1 MNDLSIGIV
10 TFKERK
16 ELIKELVKRIRLT
29 VPETVDIILAV
40 NGNNEEEMPNDYRT
54 EMLDLAKQYKN
65 VYPIFCPEFK
75 GLSKLWNNL
84 VIFSKTEYNFI
95 LCDDVVWANQNI
107 YNDIINHIEKTKQEF
122 FTING
127 GFSHFI
133 CTKGI
138 LHKIGYFD
146 ERLCGFGEEDGDM
159 HWRHI
164 KTMGYDIPKL
174 TIFGIYNNA
183 AYNLKNEKI
192 ETHQDNKP
200 RFNRELILQMY
211 EENKTEGYAT
221 SMCPFPIKK
230 IIPDLQQYP
239 YEKFIKNNK
248 HNIKK
253 FERVVFDE

>member
-1 MNDLSIGIV
+1 MLSIGIV

-29 VPETVDIILAV
+29 VPETVDIILAI
-40 NGNNEEEMPNDYRT
+40 NGNNEEEMPDDYRT

-65 VYPIFCPEFK
+65 IYPIFCPEFK

-95 LCDDVVWANQNI
+95 ICDDVVWANPNI

-122 FTING
+122 FTIQH
-127 GFSHFI
+127 GFSHFV
-133 CTKGI
+133 CTKSI

-146 ERLCGFGEEDGDM
+146 ERLCGFGEEDADM

-164 KTMGYDIPKL
+164 KIVGHPIPKL
-174 TIFGIYNNA
+174 FVSGIYNNA
-183 AYNLKNEKI
+183 AYNLKNKKI

-200 RFNRELILQMY
+200 RFNRELAEILYKQ
-211 EENKTEGYAT
+211 NDIEGFMT
-221 SMCPFPIKK
+221 PLCPFPIKK
-230 IIPDLQQYP
+230 ST
-239 YEKFIKNNK
+239 KTFNG
-248 HNIKK
+248 
-253 FERVVFDE
+253 